1 MSASDP
7 QEENAPAPMN
17 SRFMWTGGSL
27 SSKRGS
33 QAPRIAIT
41 PEATQDQA
49 SAAMGRLPADMRDMV
64 QDAAF
69 IDAKDLF
76 VSEIRARN
84 NADEVYGVRVLS
96 AGESVKY
103 GTFIRNST
111 FDGAELPGVAVVPV
125 KTFADVAE
133 AIGAASEVC
142 TAEKNYLALL
152 GGMEHKK
159 ANGLTCIPSAAILRV
174 VAVPKAP
181 ALAAEDAARQA
192 GGTPG
197 TSSLRPQAGFTPG
210 APGAASVNAKEV
222 GDR

>member
-1 MSASDP
+1 MSADTP
-7 QEENAPAPMN
+7 QDEAAPAPMN
-17 SRFMWTGGSL
+17 PRFMWGGGSL
-27 SSKRGS
+27 SNTRGP
-33 QAPRIAIT
+33 QPRRIAIT
-41 PEATQDQA
+41 PGATQDLA
-49 SAAMGRLPADMRDMV
+49 SSATGRLPADQREMV
-64 QDAAF
+64 QEATF

-76 VSEIRARN
+76 VSEIRSRN
-84 NADEVYGVRVLS
+84 NDEEVYGVRVLS

-103 GTFIRNST
+103 GTFIRNSA
-111 FDGAELPGVAVVPV
+111 FDGKELPGVAVVPA

-152 GGMEHKK
+152 GGMEFKK
-159 ANGLTCIPSAAILRV
+159 AEGLTCIPAAAILRV
-174 VAVPKAP
+174 VSVPQAP
-181 ALAAEDAARQA
+181 ALAAEEAARQA

-197 TSSLRPQAGFTPG
+197 ASSVRPQAGFTPG